1 MGKERCQH
9 RRVVGVEVAPE
20 GHHGESCG
28 LREPMPPTTSLE
40 FLCSCSTERGGPGYR
55 LWEVEKGSVG
65 EVLGIVKHTSRV
77 FWNNLN
83 VQIMPF
89 IDRPLAL
96 VSENKVTGKIMG

>member
-1 MGKERCQH
+1 M
-9 RRVVGVEVAPE
+9 
-20 GHHGESCG
+20 
-28 LREPMPPTTSLE
+28 
-40 FLCSCSTERGGPGYR
+40 
-55 LWEVEKGSVG
+55 EKGSVG

-96 VSENKVTGKIMG
+96 VSENKVTGKTMG